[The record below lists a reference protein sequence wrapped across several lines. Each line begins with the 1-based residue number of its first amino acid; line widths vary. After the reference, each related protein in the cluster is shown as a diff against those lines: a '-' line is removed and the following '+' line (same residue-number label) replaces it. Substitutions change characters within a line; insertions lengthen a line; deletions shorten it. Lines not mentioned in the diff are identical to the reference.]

1 MVCYERQHGFVVL
14 IIFHTFVAKKIM
26 EKIII
31 TKMKT
36 TPGYAT
42 CFRDDCPRAEEC
54 LRHLYG
60 KNLPQDRLI
69 GPTIYPTVPIR
80 SYGCQFFKT
89 SEPKIM
95 AWGFSTLF
103 EDVRHRH
110 VVPMRKAMHKYLGSE
125 RNYYRYHRGDR
136 TLSPEQQQWI
146 CNLFNE
152 YGYTRDVVFDHYA
165 EAYDFDH

>member
-1 MVCYERQHGFVVL
+1 
-14 IIFHTFVAKKIM
+14 M

-36 TPGYAT
+36 TPGYAA

-60 KNLPQDRLI
+60 KNLPEDRLI
-69 GPTIYPTVPIR
+69 GPSIYPTVPIR

-89 SEPKIM
+89 SEPQMM

-103 EDVRHRH
+103 EDVRSRH
-110 VVPMRKAMHKYLGSE
+110 VLPMRRAMQKYLQGRS
-125 RNYYRYHRGDR
+125 NYYRYHRGELL
-136 TLSPEQQQWI
+136 LSPVQQQWI
-146 CNLFNE
+146 ATLFQEN
-152 YGYTRDVVFDHYA
+152 GYANNIVFDHYV